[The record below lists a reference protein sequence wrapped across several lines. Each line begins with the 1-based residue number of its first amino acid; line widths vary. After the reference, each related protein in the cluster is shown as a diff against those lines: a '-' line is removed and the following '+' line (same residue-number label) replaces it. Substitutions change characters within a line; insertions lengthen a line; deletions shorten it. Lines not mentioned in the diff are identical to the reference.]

1 MLNLLDFSFKL
12 LINSGKST
20 KEGVLITHGGHFKF
34 TKNNFSRDGKTH
46 WYTCSQKLSHGCTA
60 RAIIK
65 REEFTG
71 DDGEL
76 WVKNRLVEIATPEVC
91 LITITLK
98 ILQLFCFRPMQSFM
112 FLTTPR
118 SSQTASWSRLSSRST
133 RKNCL
138 QEAKG
143 RPRNLFFI
151 GILLFL

>member
-98 ILQLFCFRPMQSFM
+98 ILQLFFRPMQSFM

-133 RKNCL
+133 RT
-138 QEAKG
+138 
-143 RPRNLFFI
+143 R
-151 GILLFL
+151 

>member
-46 WYTCSQKLSHGCTA
+46 WYTCSQKLSHGCKA

-98 ILQLFCFRPMQSFM
+98 ILQLFFFRPMQSFM

-133 RKNCL
+133 RT
-138 QEAKG
+138 
-143 RPRNLFFI
+143 R
-151 GILLFL
+151 